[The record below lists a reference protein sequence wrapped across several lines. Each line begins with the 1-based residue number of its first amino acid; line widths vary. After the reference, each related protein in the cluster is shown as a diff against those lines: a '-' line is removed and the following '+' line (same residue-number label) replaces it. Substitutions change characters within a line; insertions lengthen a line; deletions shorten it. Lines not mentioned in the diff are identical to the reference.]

1 MKRGQALALGIAL
14 ISGACKPTS
23 VSDAEAKNDVGYL
36 VGNGSPEA
44 VAALGRLADKNDK
57 ARAALQV
64 RAEND
69 VNAYIA
75 AWSAVQ
81 RGAAWGSEV
90 LRAGIGQPAR
100 AELAASAMARGDA
113 HLTPFVPDLAS
124 ALVAAGPRE
133 TRMTVAAMLASTGAS
148 AVVAERLKDKTTRAN
163 MCRGLASPDAS
174 AASRETLLKADEASR
189 DDPACLDAVVRL
201 AMLDDAALV
210 WLAQTAEP
218 GLLSGAGKLEA
229 MPCPRLAKVWTQA
242 FDLRPATAYTSLA
255 VPLAHAVKRCPTQ
268 MDEVLDAALAKNPGT
283 APLVTGGVDP
293 YGSET
298 RQLKKTCAAL
308 GGPALRGAT
317 GRTRDRAADALANGC
332 KGARAPGK

>member
-1 MKRGQALALGIAL
+1 MKRGLALALGFAL
-14 ISGACKPTS
+14 FSGACKPTS
-23 VSDAEAKNDVGYL
+23 VNDAEAKGDVGYL
-36 VGNGSPEA
+36 VANASPEA

-75 AWSAVQ
+75 AWGAVG
-81 RGAAWGSEV
+81 RGAPWGAE
-90 LRAGIGQPAR
+90 LLKAGIAQPSR

-113 HLTPFVPDLAS
+113 HLAAFVPDLAN
-124 ALVAAGPRE
+124 ALVQAGPRE
-133 TRMTVAAMLASTGAS
+133 SRVTIAAMIASTGAS

-174 AASRETLLKADEASR
+174 AASRETFLKADEASR

-201 AMLDDAALV
+201 AMLDDATLL

-229 MPCPRLAKVWTQA
+229 MPCPRLAKLWSQA
-242 FDLRPATAYTSLA
+242 MDTRPPTAYTSLA

-268 MDEVLDAALAKNPGT
+268 LDDVLDAALAKNPGT

-317 GRTRDRAADALANGC
+317 GRTKDRAADALANGC
-332 KGARAPGK
+332 KGARAK